1 MQKSGMC
8 VLWAVTALGLSVT
21 MVPQSWSQAPNN
33 KDMTNIFAADQKDR
47 EDSMRLTPAQWVQ
60 TNARDAERRTQVRKL
75 LDSGT
80 LVTGEDFEHASFV
93 FQHGNR
99 PEDFLMA
106 HILAVAA
113 VVRGDTKA
121 RWISAATLDRYLQA
135 IKQPQVFGTQY
146 GWKDTPKDATQEPY
160 DRDLVSDAL
169 RREFCVSN
177 RSDQAENLKAVA
189 AGKEFPHADGCR

>member
-169 RREFCVSN
+169 RHEFCVSN

>member
-1 MQKSGMC
+1 MQKNGTC

>member
-1 MQKSGMC
+1 MQKNGTC

-93 FQHGNR
+93 FQHTR
-99 PEDFLMA
+99 
-106 HILAVAA
+106 
-113 VVRGDTKA
+113 
-121 RWISAATLDRYLQA
+121 
-135 IKQPQVFGTQY
+135 VF
-146 GWKDTPKDATQEPY
+146 
-160 DRDLVSDAL
+160 
-169 RREFCVSN
+169 
-177 RSDQAENLKAVA
+177 
-189 AGKEFPHADGCR
+189 

>member
-1 MQKSGMC
+1 MQKNGTC

-169 RREFCVSN
+169 RHEFCVSN